1 MENSSAAVAAI
12 IFIVAIVG
20 INVMMY
26 GVVRG
31 VMRGGK
37 DDPLLKMMK
46 AMNPAQKKK
55 EDEMEE
61 LRRTVHELNK
71 SKENKNGESE

>member
-1 MENSSAAVAAI
+1 MEISRAGIAAL
-12 IFIVAIVG
+12 IFILMIVG
-20 INVMMY
+20 VNVMMY
-26 GVVRG
+26 GIVRG

-61 LRRTVHELNK
+61 LRRTVQELNK
-71 SKENKNGESE
+71 EKDIPTKDSE